1 MIVCLD
7 SGNSRLKWGVHNGKV
22 WLEQGAA
29 DHSDPQILKPLS
41 PGGRGVG
48 ERGRGASRCDEQA
61 SGEALAA
68 LVARW
73 PRPRRL
79 LLANVAGPAVA
90 ARLAASLGPWASLI
104 EEVRSTERCAGVT
117 NHYQPPERLGVDR
130 WCALIAARQR
140 TQAPCLVVMAGTA
153 TTIDSLDA
161 DGNFRG
167 GLILPGCDLMRRALA
182 SDTASLPLA
191 QGDWTAVPR
200 RTEDAI
206 ATGIIEA
213 QTGAIARA
221 FARLADPTAICL
233 LSGGNAGLLR
243 PHLSIPCVEIPN
255 LPLEGLLRIARVS
268 GDDF

>member
-7 SGNSRLKWGVHNGKV
+7 SGNSRLKWGVHDGHA

-29 DHSDPQILKPLS
+29 DH
-41 PGGRGVG
+41 G
-48 ERGRGASRCDEQA
+48 EPRD
-61 SGEALAA
+61 EALAA

-73 PRPRRL
+73 PQPRRL

-90 ARLAASLGPWASLI
+90 AHIATSLGPWAPLI
-104 EEVRSTERCAGVT
+104 EEVRSSGQCAGVI

-161 DGNFRG
+161 DGNFCG
-167 GLILPGCDLMRRALA
+167 GLILPGYDLMRRALA

-191 QGDWTAVPR
+191 PGEWTASPR

-213 QTGAIARA
+213 QAGAIDRA
-221 FARLADPTAICL
+221 FARLADPAAICL
-233 LSGGNAGLLR
+233 LSGGNAGVLR
-243 PHLSIPCVEIPN
+243 HHLDIPCVEISN
-255 LPLEGLLRIARVS
+255 LPLEGLLRMARDAG
-268 GDDF
+268 GDS